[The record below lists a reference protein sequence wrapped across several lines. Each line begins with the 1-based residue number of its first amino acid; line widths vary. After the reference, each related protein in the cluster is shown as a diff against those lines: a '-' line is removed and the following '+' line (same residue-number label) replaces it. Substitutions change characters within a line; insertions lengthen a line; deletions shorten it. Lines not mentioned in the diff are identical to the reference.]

1 MHYEQKLANYKY
13 FQHSIFKALDMR
25 FINDPIVDLDY
36 AFTTKLRYKKSRS
49 S

>member
-13 FQHSIFKALDMR
+13 FQHSIFKALDMI
-25 FINDPIVDLDY
+25 FINNPIVDY
-36 AFTTKLRYKKSRS
+36 AFTTKLRYKECRS